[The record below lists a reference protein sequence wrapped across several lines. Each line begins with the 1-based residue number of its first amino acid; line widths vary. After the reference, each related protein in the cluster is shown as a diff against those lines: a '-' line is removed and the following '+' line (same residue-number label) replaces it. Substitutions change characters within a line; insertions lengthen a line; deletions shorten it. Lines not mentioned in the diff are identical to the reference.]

1 MLTPLLAPLVRRPL
15 PWLLWAL
22 LAAPAAHG
30 MGLAEAHRLAL
41 QNDATLRAARAAADV
56 QRERLPLAQA
66 QLLPNV
72 ALGASRVYNDLSR
85 TASDFLGR
93 PQRIDEQYPSYNAT
107 LSIRQP
113 LYRPALRA
121 GVEQARSVVA
131 DAEAVLAAETNR
143 LAERVTAAY
152 LEALLNQDQL
162 ELVLKQQQVALRQL
176 DAAEKA
182 WRVGTGIRTDIDE
195 IQARLDLLRADELRA
210 RQAHDMA
217 RRQLENLTGVSASTL
232 SPLAPER
239 LVLEP
244 PQPSTLA
251 EWQAAAEANSPE
263 LAALRARRDAARQE
277 IERARAGHLPT
288 LDAVAQITRSASEN
302 VTTPSSS
309 YTNRL
314 IGLQLNVPLYA
325 GGAVDASV
333 RQAVAELTRVEETLE
348 ATRRDLGL
356 RVHREFRAV
365 TEGVARIRALEQ
377 ALRSADQVV
386 TANRRSYEAGTRT
399 VLDVLNAEQQRQSVL
414 RDLAQARYEYLLARV
429 RLVSLA
435 GSDVQAEIAAIDAA
449 LAGQGG
455 GPTN

>member
-1 MLTPLLAPLVRRPL
+1 VLTLLLAPLVRRPL

-152 LEALLNQDQL
+152 LEALLTQDQL

-182 WRVGTGIRTDIDE
+182 WRAGTGIRTDIDE

-210 RQAHDMA
+210 RQAQDMA
-217 RRQLENLTGVSASTL
+217 RRQLENLTGVSASAL
-232 SPLAPER
+232 WPLAPER

-263 LAALRARRDAARQE
+263 LAALRARRDAARLE

-429 RLVSLA
+429 RLVSLSGGDVEGTIA
-435 GSDVQAEIAAIDAA
+435 GVDGVLRGAQ
-449 LAGQGG
+449 
-455 GPTN
+455 

>member
-1 MLTPLLAPLVRRPL
+1 VLTLLLAPLVRRPL

-152 LEALLNQDQL
+152 LEALLTQDQL

-182 WRVGTGIRTDIDE
+182 WRAGTGIRTDIDE

-210 RQAHDMA
+210 RQAQDMA
-217 RRQLENLTGVSASTL
+217 RRQLENLTGVSASAL
-232 SPLAPER
+232 WPLAPER

-365 TEGVARIRALEQ
+365 TEGVARIRALER

-429 RLVSLA
+429 RLVSLSGGDVEGTIA
-435 GSDVQAEIAAIDAA
+435 GVDGLLRGAQ
-449 LAGQGG
+449 
-455 GPTN
+455 

>member
-1 MLTPLLAPLVRRPL
+1 VLTLLLAPLVRRPL

-152 LEALLNQDQL
+152 LEALLTQDQL

-182 WRVGTGIRTDIDE
+182 WRAGTGIRTDIDE

-210 RQAHDMA
+210 RQAQDMA
-217 RRQLENLTGVSASTL
+217 RRQLENLTGVSASAL
-232 SPLAPER
+232 WPLAPER

-263 LAALRARRDAARQE
+263 LAALRARRDAARLE

-435 GSDVQAEIAAIDAA
+435 GSDVLAEIAAIDAA

>member
-232 SPLAPER
+232 WPLAPER

-429 RLVSLA
+429 RLVSLSGGDVEGTIA
-435 GSDVQAEIAAIDAA
+435 GVDGVLRGAQ
-449 LAGQGG
+449 
-455 GPTN
+455 

>member
-232 SPLAPER
+232 WPLAPER

-288 LDAVAQITRSASEN
+288 LDTVAQITRSASEN

>member
-1 MLTPLLAPLVRRPL
+1 VLTLLLAPLVRRPL

-152 LEALLNQDQL
+152 LEALLTQDQL

-182 WRVGTGIRTDIDE
+182 WRAGTGIRTDIDE

-210 RQAHDMA
+210 RQAQDMA
-217 RRQLENLTGVSASTL
+217 RRQLENLTGVSASAL
-232 SPLAPER
+232 WPLAPER

-263 LAALRARRDAARQE
+263 LAALRARRDAARLE

>member
-1 MLTPLLAPLVRRPL
+1 MLTLLLAPLVRRPL

-152 LEALLNQDQL
+152 LEALLTQDQL

-182 WRVGTGIRTDIDE
+182 WRAGTGIRTDIDE

-210 RQAHDMA
+210 RQAQDMA
-217 RRQLENLTGVSASTL
+217 RRQLENLTGVSASAL
-232 SPLAPER
+232 WPLAPER

-251 EWQAAAEANSPE
+251 EWQAAAQANSPE
-263 LAALRARRDAARQE
+263 LAALRARRDAARLE

>member
-1 MLTPLLAPLVRRPL
+1 VLTLLLAPLVRRPL
-15 PWLLWAL
+15 PWLLCAL

-152 LEALLNQDQL
+152 LEALLTQDQL

-182 WRVGTGIRTDIDE
+182 WRAGTGIRTDIDE

-210 RQAHDMA
+210 RQAQDMA
-217 RRQLENLTGVSASTL
+217 RRQLENLTGVSASAL
-232 SPLAPER
+232 WPLAPER

-348 ATRRDLGL
+348 ATRRDLRL

>member
-1 MLTPLLAPLVRRPL
+1 MLTLLLAPLVRRPL

-85 TASDFLGR
+85 TASDLLGR

-152 LEALLNQDQL
+152 LEALLAQDQL

-182 WRVGTGIRTDIDE
+182 WRAGTGIRTDIDE

-210 RQAHDMA
+210 RQAQDMA
-217 RRQLENLTGVSASTL
+217 RRQLENLTGVSASAL
-232 SPLAPER
+232 WPLAPER

-251 EWQAAAEANSPE
+251 EWQAAAQANSPE

-429 RLVSLA
+429 RLVSLSGGDVEGTIA
-435 GSDVQAEIAAIDAA
+435 GVDGVLRGAR
-449 LAGQGG
+449 
-455 GPTN
+455 

>member
-1 MLTPLLAPLVRRPL
+1 VLTLLLAPLVRRPL
-15 PWLLWAL
+15 PWLLWAV

-152 LEALLNQDQL
+152 LEALLTQDQL

-182 WRVGTGIRTDIDE
+182 WRAGTGIRTDIDE

-210 RQAHDMA
+210 RQAQDMA
-217 RRQLENLTGVSASTL
+217 RRQLENLTGVSASAL
-232 SPLAPER
+232 WPLAPER

>member
-1 MLTPLLAPLVRRPL
+1 VLTLLLAPLVRRPL

-152 LEALLNQDQL
+152 LEALLTQDQL

-182 WRVGTGIRTDIDE
+182 WRAGTGIRTDIDE

-210 RQAHDMA
+210 RQAQDMA
-217 RRQLENLTGVSASTL
+217 RRQLENLTGVSASAL
-232 SPLAPER
+232 WPLAPER

-263 LAALRARRDAARQE
+263 LAALRARRDAARLE

-309 YTNRL
+309 YTNRF

-348 ATRRDLGL
+348 ATRRDIGL

-429 RLVSLA
+429 RLVSLSGGDVEGTIA
-435 GSDVQAEIAAIDAA
+435 GVDGVLRGAQ
-449 LAGQGG
+449 
-455 GPTN
+455 

>member
-1 MLTPLLAPLVRRPL
+1 VLTLLLAPLVRRPL

-152 LEALLNQDQL
+152 LEALLTQDQL

-182 WRVGTGIRTDIDE
+182 WRAGTGIRTDIDE

-210 RQAHDMA
+210 RQAQDMA
-217 RRQLENLTGVSASTL
+217 RRQLENLTGVSASAL
-232 SPLAPER
+232 WPLAPER

-251 EWQAAAEANSPE
+251 EWQAAAQANSPE
-263 LAALRARRDAARQE
+263 LAALRARRDAARLE

>member
-1 MLTPLLAPLVRRPL
+1 VLTLLLAPLVRRPL

-152 LEALLNQDQL
+152 LEALLTQDQL

-182 WRVGTGIRTDIDE
+182 WRAGTGIRTDIDE

-210 RQAHDMA
+210 RQAQDMA
-217 RRQLENLTGVSASTL
+217 RRQLENLTGVSASAL
-232 SPLAPER
+232 WPLAPER

-414 RDLAQARYEYLLARV
+414 RDLAQARYEYLLAGRWSHK
-429 RLVSLA
+429 LK
-435 GSDVQAEIAAIDAA
+435 
-449 LAGQGG
+449 
-455 GPTN
+455 

>member
-1 MLTPLLAPLVRRPL
+1 
-15 PWLLWAL
+15 
-22 LAAPAAHG
+22 

-232 SPLAPER
+232 WPLAPER

-429 RLVSLA
+429 RLVSLSGGDVEGTIA
-435 GSDVQAEIAAIDAA
+435 GVDGVLRGAQ
-449 LAGQGG
+449 
-455 GPTN
+455 

>member
-232 SPLAPER
+232 WPLAPER

>member
-232 SPLAPER
+232 WPLAPER

-277 IERARAGHLPT
+277 IERARAGHFPT

-429 RLVSLA
+429 RLVSLSGGDVEGTIA
-435 GSDVQAEIAAIDAA
+435 GVDGVLRGAQ
-449 LAGQGG
+449 
-455 GPTN
+455 

>member
-1 MLTPLLAPLVRRPL
+1 VLTPLLAPLVRRPL

-232 SPLAPER
+232 WPLAPER